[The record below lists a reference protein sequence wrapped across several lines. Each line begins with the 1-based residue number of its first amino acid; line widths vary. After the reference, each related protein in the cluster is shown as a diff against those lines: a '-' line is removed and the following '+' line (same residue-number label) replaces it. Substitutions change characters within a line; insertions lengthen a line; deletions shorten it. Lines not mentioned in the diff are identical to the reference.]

1 MRGLLAAHALAVTER
16 AFWTKG
22 ALLACALA
30 SVVIIAIRGPLQT
43 AVMSGGIWAY
53 YELFA

>member
-30 SVVIIAIRGPLQT
+30 SGVIIAIRGPLQT